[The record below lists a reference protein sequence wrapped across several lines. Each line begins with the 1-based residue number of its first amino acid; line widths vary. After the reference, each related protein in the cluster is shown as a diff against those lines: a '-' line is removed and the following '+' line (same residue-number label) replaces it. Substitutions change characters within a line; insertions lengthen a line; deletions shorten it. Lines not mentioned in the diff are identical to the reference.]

1 MKKKRVIP
9 ILLLKD
15 NWLVQSK
22 NFSEY
27 KKIGDPV
34 IGVKRFSDWDADE
47 LIYLNITESQ
57 YFSDARK
64 DTNNFKFNSANDA
77 LNEISKFT
85 NMPITVG
92 GGLKSLQ
99 DIESRLLNGAD
110 KVALNSVALRN
121 PLLISEV
128 AREFGRQSLVIS
140 IDYKLV
146 EDTPRVW
153 NRSFKSSDLP
163 SLSNWSRKVEDL
175 GAGEILLNSVDRDG
189 MKTGYDVDT
198 INLICESTSIPII
211 ACGGAGNWGH
221 MEEVMVKTNADAVAA
236 ANIFHFQDQS
246 MYLARNFLFSRNLPV
261 RPASLASVR

>member
-9 ILLLKD
+9 ILILKD

-22 NFSEY
+22 GFTEY

-47 LIYLNITESQ
+47 LIYLNITQTE
-57 YFSDARK
+57 YFSESRK
-64 DTNNFKFNSANDA
+64 DTKNFIFNSANEA

-92 GGLKSLQ
+92 GGLKTLHE
-99 DIESRLLNGAD
+99 IESRLINGAD
-110 KVALNSVALRN
+110 KVALNSAALYR
-121 PLLISEV
+121 PSLISEA

-140 IDYKLV
+140 VDYKF
-146 EDTPRVW
+146 DNHIPRVW
-153 NRSFKSSDLP
+153 NRLFKSSDLP
-163 SLSNWSRKVEDL
+163 YLTDWTRKVEDL

-189 MKTGYDVDT
+189 MKTGYDIET
-198 INLICESTSIPII
+198 INLVCESANIPII
-211 ACGGAGNWGH
+211 ACGGAGDWID

-246 MYLARNFLFSRNLPV
+246 IYLARDFLFSRNLPV
-261 RPASLASVR
+261 RPATLASAR